1 MRVGKLIPES
11 LASSTV
17 LDREGRQIVL
27 ESFWAEGPA
36 LLVFMR
42 HFGCL
47 CLSAQITELSP
58 RLFELHQLGIRTVFI
73 GNGAAHFIDGFIER
87 FGLADKKV
95 EIVTDPP
102 LASFR
107 AAGLLRSWWATYG
120 PRGLW
125 DAIRAWGAGHVNQSV
140 EGDSLQQG
148 GTVLVDAN
156 GRIVWYHRDAS
167 RGGHAPSGDIVDAA
181 MRLILKQYPLLI

>member
-1 MRVGKLIPES
+1 MRVGKLVPES

-17 LDREGRQIVL
+17 LDREGRQILL

-36 LLVFMR
+36 VLVFMR

-73 GNGAAHFIDGFIER
+73 GNGAADFIDGFIER
-87 FGLADKKV
+87 FGLADKKI

-102 LASFR
+102 LEAFF
-107 AAGLLRSWWATYG
+107 
-120 PRGLW
+120 
-125 DAIRAWGAGHVNQSV
+125 VN
-140 EGDSLQQG
+140 GDLCS
-148 GTVLVDAN
+148 
-156 GRIVWYHRDAS
+156 
-167 RGGHAPSGDIVDAA
+167 
-181 MRLILKQYPLLI
+181 

>member
-1 MRVGKLIPES
+1 L
-11 LASSTV
+11 
-17 LDREGRQIVL
+17 L

-36 LLVFMR
+36 VLVFMR

-87 FGLADKKV
+87 FGLADKKI

-102 LASFR
+102 LEAFF
-107 AAGLLRSWWATYG
+107 
-120 PRGLW
+120 
-125 DAIRAWGAGHVNQSV
+125 VN
-140 EGDSLQQG
+140 GDLCS
-148 GTVLVDAN
+148 
-156 GRIVWYHRDAS
+156 
-167 RGGHAPSGDIVDAA
+167 
-181 MRLILKQYPLLI
+181 

>member
-11 LASSTV
+11 LASSTL

-125 DAIRAWGAGHVNQSV
+125 DAVRAAGAGHVNRWG
-140 EGDSLQQG
+140 EGDAIQQG
-148 GTVLVDAN
+148 GTLLVDAQ
-156 GRIVWYHRDAS
+156 GRVAYYHRDAS

>member
-1 MRVGKLIPES
+1 MGL
-11 LASSTV
+11 
-17 LDREGRQIVL
+17 Q
-27 ESFWAEGPA
+27 SFWAEGPA

-58 RLFELHQLGIRTVFI
+58 RLFELHHLGVRTVFI
-73 GNGAAHFIDGFIER
+73 GNGAPHFVESFIVR

-95 EIVTDPP
+95 EIVTDPS
-102 LASFR
+102 LAAFR

-125 DAIRAWGAGHVNQSV
+125 DSIRALGAGHVNRSG
-140 EGDSLQQG
+140 EGDTIQQG
-148 GTVLVDAN
+148 GTLLVDAK
-156 GRIVWYHRDAS
+156 GRVAWHYRDVS
-167 RGGHAPSGDIVDAA
+167 RGGHAPSVKIMDAA
-181 MRLILKQYPLLI
+181 IRLILRRSPLPI